1 MSVEQTMLK
10 TSMQACTQRI
20 AKLRHSV
27 EKVKHM
33 FPLTLQ
39 RAAALTDQEEESVD
53 ALILRYSQC
62 VSMIQDQ
69 IFRGVAYLEQEDI
82 SDKSNR
88 DKALLMEKLG
98 AIQSAEAFGTATLLR
113 NKFSHH
119 YPDESQSRLERINL
133 AIEES
138 RFVISTFESIA
149 SYLGRKGFV

>member
-20 AKLRHSV
+20 A
-27 EKVKHM
+27 
-33 FPLTLQ
+33 
-39 RAAALTDQEEESVD
+39 
-53 ALILRYSQC
+53 
-62 VSMIQDQ
+62 
-69 IFRGVAYLEQEDI
+69 
-82 SDKSNR
+82 N
-88 DKALLMEKLG
+88 
-98 AIQSAEAFGTATLLR
+98 R